1 MVSWHHDDEQNLGPS
16 VLLFW
21 LLLCR
26 RHNAGSNRHAY
37 RVDGSEKSNQ
47 ERGTFDPTLFLFFP
61 RRNEP

>member
-1 MVSWHHDDEQNLGPS
+1 MVSWHHDDEQNLDPS

-37 RVDGSEKSNQ
+37 RVDGSDKSNQ
-47 ERGTFDPTLFLFFP
+47 ERGTFDPTLFLFSL